1 MNEIRDIFTNGVGS
15 RELLP
20 EHDHKSDR
28 ESLAVPGCQALPPG
42 YTLSCVQLF
51 LNGGSDLGHLLN
63 NFWAVHR
70 LAPDM
75 RERGNGLLVATLL
88 AKPSGRLLEEEE
100 TDEHD
105 AAQHELNRDGNPP
118 LKGAGRDVLRAAIVC
133 QQCQS
138 SHIDPEFYRAELT
151 KPVCKGAAN
160 DQHLLEQTSDTATN
174 LRWRSFRDED

>member
-1 MNEIRDIFTNGVGS
+1 MKEVRDIITNGVGS

-20 EHDHKSDR
+20 EHNHESNR
-28 ESLAVPGCQALPPG
+28 ESLAVSRSQTLPPSH
-42 YTLSCVQLF
+42 TLSCVQLF

-105 AAQHELNRDGNPP
+105 AAQHELNRDRNPP

-133 QQCQS
+133 QQC
-138 SHIDPEFYRAELT
+138 
-151 KPVCKGAAN
+151 
-160 DQHLLEQTSDTATN
+160 
-174 LRWRSFRDED
+174 